1 LRRANGWRRHRGIVG
16 RFFAVLGN
24 AACRRRKIYFVARK
38 GDGRCVARRT
48 QRAGD
53 LAFGRPGRRLSWGR
67 DRGRWA
73 RRLGPRDTRVAG
85 DRANRPQ
92 CAGNKP
98 RSRTSEDDREPDV
111 KWYPSAEQRGTFC
124 ERTAWSRSSRNAL
137 PLDRFHDGISRFPFF
152 CLPPPLGNRRRIG
165 GLFSSAT
172 PVFPTGSL
180 QWPRLR
186 ASSLRRVKDAFLL
199 AERERRTAWRG
210 LARACALRASSS
222 VPS

>member
-53 LAFGRPGRRLSWGR
+53 LAFGSPGRRLSWQC

-124 ERTAWSRSSRNAL
+124 DVPPGAGQVATLCLSIGSMMASLRSPSSASPRPWGTAAGLAGCSRRPPRSS
-137 PLDRFHDGISRFPFF
+137 
-152 CLPPPLGNRRRIG
+152 PPVP
-165 GLFSSAT
+165 
-172 PVFPTGSL
+172 L